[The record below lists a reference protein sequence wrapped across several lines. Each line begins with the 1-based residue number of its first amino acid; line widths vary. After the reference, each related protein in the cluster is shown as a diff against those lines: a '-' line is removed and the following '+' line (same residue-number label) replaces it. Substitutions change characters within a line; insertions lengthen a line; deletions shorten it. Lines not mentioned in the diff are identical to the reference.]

1 MKEKYRI
8 DIVLGIR
15 PDIIRSSVI
24 LDKISRNNRFDL
36 RFIYTGQHYD
46 HNLMGVFFE
55 EMDVVRPHV
64 ILDCGGGPHYNQ
76 HSRLIESLGKLI
88 EEDRPDVCL
97 FLGDA
102 NAVMGCIAPLKAGVP
117 IAHVE
122 GLQRSY
128 DWTMP
133 EERNRVVIDRVSD
146 VLYAYHYDTKI
157 RGVQEGI
164 CPTKILVVG
173 NTIVDVIQHYGQ
185 KIKPLMACGR
195 FNLSYK
201 KYAVM
206 TLHRDSNMRTDVAP
220 IAIKRVYDWCK
231 DKGMMCVL
239 PVMPRLK
246 SIIGNSLNDMEDVF
260 IFTEPLSFFDFVSL
274 EAGAAI
280 EFTDSGTNQETS
292 TILSV
297 PCVVIRA
304 NTERPETFDSG
315 IVAMKDLDIAR
326 AADEV
331 FGKYPKKD
339 YSLGDGKASDR
350 IIEDLLSRLD
360 RNFDKDLE
368 PWHNKFIRRNWT

>member
-1 MKEKYRI
+1 MKDKYK
-8 DIVLGIR
+8 VNVTLGIR
-15 PDIIRSSVI
+15 PDVIRSSVI
-24 LDKISRNNRFDL
+24 LNKLASNPRVDL
-36 RFIYTGQHYD
+36 QFVWTGQHYD
-46 HNLMGVFFE
+46 HNLMGVFFD
-55 EMDVVRPHV
+55 EMEVVRPHV
-64 ILDCGGGPHYNQ
+64 VLDCGGGQHYSQ
-76 HSRLIESLGKLI
+76 HSRLIDGLGKLI

-146 VLYAYHYDTKI
+146 VLYAYHHDTKI

-164 CPTKILVVG
+164 CPTKIVVVG
-173 NTIVDVIQHYGQ
+173 NTIVDVLMRYSS
-185 KIKPLMACGR
+185 KVDPLRVCGKYS
-195 FNLSYK
+195 LPMK
-201 KYAVM
+201 KYAIM
-206 TLHRDSNMRTDVAP
+206 TLHRDSNMRKDVA
-220 IAIKRVYDWCK
+220 ACALERVYNWCK
-231 DKGMMCVL
+231 AKTMKCIM

-246 SIIGNSLNDMEDVF
+246 NLMGDELKKYEDVF
-260 IFTEPLSFFDFVSL
+260 IFTEPLGFFDYISL
-274 EAGAAI
+274 ESGAAI

-315 IVAMKDLDIAR
+315 CVAMCDLDIER
-326 AADEV
+326 AANMV
-331 FGKYPKKD
+331 FGKYPAKG
-339 YSLGDGKASDR
+339 YSLGDGTASDR
-350 IIEDLLSRLD
+350 VISDLLARLD
-360 RNFDKDLE
+360 RDFDRHLE
-368 PWHNKFIRRNWT
+368 PWHNRFIRRNWA